1 MSRWRLKDSHFFGCH
16 FVRLRHSS
24 DKVQLI
30 GYRINQ
36 LRGLI
41 VHSSKPPDGH
51 MLHTMYLLD
60 PTPPTSRPLV
70 VPLLPASWSTSTGS
84 QSPLETPAEP
94 EVLWQVGRQV
104 RQLVQMYLNAPTL
117 LIWPNWIGQRV
128 GKAKSMKAG
137 KRSKQEGNKL
147 TPGGPFG
154 GQMCLWCFARDRERP
169 LQTGHSLVAAFG
181 KKVGKCFI
189 QCNWLPAAGLYPA
202 HAKIVW
208 KIRRMMW
215 HTCVMWTTSYKI
227 ISSIVPNWTN

>member
-1 MSRWRLKDSHFFGCH
+1 MSRWRLKDSYFFGCH
-16 FVRLRHSS
+16 YVRLRHSS

-154 GQMCLWCFARDRERP
+154 GQMCLWRFESGRSKLVTRWWQP
-169 LQTGHSLVAAFG
+169 LAKKWGNVSFNATG
-181 KKVGKCFI
+181 CRRQDYI
-189 QCNWLPAAGLYPA
+189 QLMQKLCE
-202 HAKIVW
+202 K
-208 KIRRMMW
+208 
-215 HTCVMWTTSYKI
+215 
-227 ISSIVPNWTN
+227 